1 MHKYYY
7 GTICW
12 KDCLSGYRCPNIS
25 TILFYVDGALVDTK
39 TLNDGATLTDIP
51 TVPVKAGNT
60 GVWNKTDFSN
70 ITVDTRVDAQYS
82 QITRS
87 VTFYVDGSEID
98 QKVVNDGDTLTD
110 IPTVPAK
117 LGYEASWDITGF
129 TNITSSIT
137 VGAVYDLI
145 PDLYTITVANVT
157 NSTVSIADGT
167 QMALDEV
174 VEFTV
179 TPALGFEIDTITIN
193 GELQTIVG
201 ESYSVTGDED
211 KTITVRFKAI
221 KGVST
226 IVDGSAPAT
235 IIDSATPENNFITTF
250 ATVTLIPEDQATA
263 KFGILFAVGEK
274 TDTELIIGG
283 TDVTEY
289 PALAAGTEGK
299 FAVKLLD
306 GGSGLITNQIYSTRT
321 YLQVGT
327 NEPIYGAVQ
336 VVNQDI

>member
-1 MHKYYY
+1 M
-7 GTICW
+7 
-12 KDCLSGYRCPNIS
+12 L
-25 TILFYVDGALVDTK
+25 
-39 TLNDGATLTDIP
+39 
-51 TVPVKAGNT
+51 
-60 GVWNKTDFSN
+60 
-70 ITVDTRVDAQYS
+70 Q
-82 QITRS
+82 
-87 VTFYVDGSEID
+87 DGS
-98 QKVVNDGDTLTD
+98 T
-110 IPTVPAK
+110 
-117 LGYEASWDITGF
+117 
-129 TNITSSIT
+129 
-137 VGAVYDLI
+137 
-145 PDLYTITVANVT
+145 
-157 NSTVSIADGT
+157 
-167 QMALDEV
+167 
-174 VEFTV
+174 
-179 TPALGFEIDTITIN
+179 
-193 GELQTIVG
+193 
-201 ESYSVTGDED
+201 
-211 KTITVRFKAI
+211 
-221 KGVST
+221 
-226 IVDGSAPAT
+226 PAT